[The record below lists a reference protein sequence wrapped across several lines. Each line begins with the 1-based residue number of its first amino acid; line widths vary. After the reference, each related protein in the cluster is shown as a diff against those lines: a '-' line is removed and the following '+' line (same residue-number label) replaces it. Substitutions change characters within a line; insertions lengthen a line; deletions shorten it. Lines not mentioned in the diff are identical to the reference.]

1 MKLSQREIEQVQIQM
16 KAEPMDGDHLALP
29 HLKTY
34 IGDHT
39 FYTGSDGVFIWENA
53 PAKDGEGPEDEDN
66 RLIAFRVA
74 SWADAEKRTIALH
87 KPQITETAINLS
99 GDETAKKESTEDDAN
114 PFE

>member
-1 MKLSQREIEQVQIQM
+1 MANSFHNRLFGP
-16 KAEPMDGDHLALP
+16 AGDHLALP

-39 FYTGSDGVFIWENA
+39 FYTGSDGVFIWETA
-53 PAKDGEGPEDEDN
+53 PGNDGEDLGEEGK

-87 KPQITETAINLS
+87 KPQVTETAIRLS
-99 GDETAKKESTEDDAN
+99 EGEIAKKEITQDDAN
-114 PFE
+114 PIE